1 MIATPLMST
10 GREKRKNENV
20 QMVADSDVELCV
32 LLPSSGQGVVW
43 TSYDSDSEGYRVH

>member
-20 QMVADSDVELCV
+20 QMAADCDVELCV

-43 TSYDSDSEGYRVH
+43 PSDNPYPEGYRTH